1 MNPELQQF
9 VDQEKKANDGID
21 TQDIQVL
28 NTLLYNNTKELSEEA
43 KNILTPQNS
52 YEMIIQIQNFLRSD
66 KGKQID
72 ATIQQHYINILDTLF
87 ALHKNVNVKKKILE
101 TKDIVQ
107 ESKISDSLSTFLVDE
122 ILDSKWQPIK
132 LLDERIMS
140 DMITNFV
147 AQYNNSNE
155 NKINTKLFGFEELYN
170 LPNVQKD
177 AFATKLAQVI
187 FRKEQKEWKRNQA
200 TNTKIEK
207 VIRDYRQEFFNK
219 CFKDG
224 DVMPALFEQKN
235 ILLGDKE
242 GVTKWLY
249 KGDRV
254 KTDSQNRVDEKNIWW
269 FSYDRD
275 SFTSDNTIDRKPG
288 QDIMDIVILADWV
301 DAGGVDFTI
310 KIDENTTIKWYTK
323 GIFPDKASRDHYMT
337 LSLSDKQ
344 KYLTTLDKENLKNA
358 TMIIRENPKQIPEGV
373 SINNWWI
380 QINALTL
387 WKQPT
392 IDLQVN
398 STERN
403 DETFA
408 TISTNWLINKPWEI
422 AGSGEEIQQQLFE
435 NWLHKIEQA
444 ESSELNKTINRIKG
458 LIDGNKVSQQWTLR
472 INVES
477 TTDKSQ
483 IVETLHTKL
492 KQDLMGLQQS
502 FLSLLETKY
511 WKEKWKEKFN
521 QIQSDIALKVKD
533 RPDSDGNK
541 VLAQCRAYEG
551 MQYIINNIGD
561 DYLNKISFNIKNVS
575 WDQEKRSFSFY
586 ALWETVKQST
596 KAISSPLPKI

>member
-1 MNPELQQF
+1 MTPELQQF
-9 VDQEKKANDGID
+9 VDQEKKANNGID

-28 NTLLYNNTKELSEEA
+28 DKLLYNNAKELSEEA
-43 KNILTPQNS
+43 KNILTPENS
-52 YEMIIQIQNFLRSD
+52 NAMVVQIQNFLRSD
-66 KGKQID
+66 KGKTID
-72 ATIQQHYINILDTLF
+72 ETTQQHYMNILDTLQTM
-87 ALHKNVNVKKKILE
+87 HKNVNLKDKIME
-101 TKDIVQ
+101 TKNTVQ
-107 ESKISDSLSTFLVDE
+107 ESKISDSLGSLLVDQMV
-122 ILDSKWQPIK
+122 DSKGQPIQ

-147 AQYNNSNE
+147 EQYNYNNE

-170 LPNVQKD
+170 LPNEQKD

-200 TNTKIEK
+200 SNAQIEQ
-207 VIRDYRQEFFNK
+207 VIRGYRQEFFNK

-224 DVMPALFEQKN
+224 DIMPALFEQKH
-235 ILLGDKE
+235 ILLGDQKGE
-242 GVTKWLY
+242 TKGIY
-249 KGDRV
+249 KGDIV
-254 KTDSQNRVDEKNIWW
+254 KTDSQNRVDEKNVWW
-269 FSYDRD
+269 FTYERE
-275 SFTSDNTIDRKPG
+275 SFISNNTIDRKPG
-288 QDIMDIVILADWV
+288 QDTMDIAILADGV
-301 DAGGVDFTI
+301 DVGWVDFTI

-323 GIFPDKASRDHYMT
+323 GIFPDKASRDRYMT
-337 LSLSDKQ
+337 LSPQDKK
-344 KYLTTLDKENLKNA
+344 KYRESLDKENLKNA
-358 TMIIRENPKQIPEGV
+358 TMIIWENPQQVPEGV
-373 SINNWWI
+373 SIKNGWI

-392 IDLQVN
+392 IALKVN

-408 TISTNWLINKPWEI
+408 TISTNGLINRPGEI
-422 AGSGEEIQQQLFE
+422 IGQREELQQQLFA

-444 ESSELNKTINRIKG
+444 ESSELNKTITRVKG
-458 LIDGNKVSQQWTLR
+458 LIDGNKVSQQGTLR

-483 IVETLHTKL
+483 IVESLHTEL
-492 KQDLMGLQQS
+492 KQDLLGLQKS
-502 FLSLLETKY
+502 FLSLLESKY
-511 WKEKWKEKFN
+511 WKEKWTEKFN

-561 DYLNKISFNIKNVS
+561 EYVNKVSFNIKNVS
-575 WDQEKRSFSFY
+575 WNQEKRSFSLY

-596 KAISSPLPKI
+596 KAISSPLPKT